1 MAGEQPPKIKLP
13 GTKTDTSRL
22 KTDTSRLKTD
32 TAAKTPAAVPPPPA
46 AAAPATPPVPGSESP
61 TVEVPILTDP
71 MTLRDTN
78 TGRLRR
84 VQADSQKPASAG
96 VTQSLEMGKERKAS
110 TETVRLKVL
119 REQKKEAGLGPAGT
133 QTARLRPP
141 TMASAETTVTMPQP
155 PGEPVKVSPG
165 DASKTIRLE
174 VPTELTRPT
183 ATPPATTTSA
193 AGVSTATS
201 KKVST
206 ATSRLQKATVATPPA
221 GAKSVQATVKLK
233 APNAAETI
241 KQPAPG
247 ELDADG
253 PAPAAQTVKLAPDDT
268 MSARKTLKLKAPLR
282 PGKET
287 AAGTA
292 AAPTPAAVAGPA
304 MEAGTDFLSLAASI
318 VTFLVVG
325 ALTAL
330 LALQVLTFVL

>member
-183 ATPPATTTSA
+183 AAPSTPPA

-268 MSARKTLKLKAPLR
+268 MSARKTLKLKAPIR
-282 PGKET
+282 PGKDM

-292 AAPTPAAVAGPA
+292 AVPTPAAVAGPA
-304 MEAGTDFLSLAASI
+304 LEAGTDFLSLAASI

-330 LALQVLTFVL
+330 LALQVAKFVL